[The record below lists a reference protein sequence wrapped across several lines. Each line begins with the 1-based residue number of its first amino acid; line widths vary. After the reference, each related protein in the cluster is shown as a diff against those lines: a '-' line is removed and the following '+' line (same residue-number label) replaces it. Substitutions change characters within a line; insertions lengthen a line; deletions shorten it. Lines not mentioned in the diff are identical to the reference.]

1 MKNNTVTAPAA
12 PATFPIDPAAPI
24 GISRYDGQAIEFLT
38 KHGIAFRATLAKVQK
53 APKWADDGSEHGF
66 QYRVTL
72 SRKTRPGGVNAVHAS
87 PLSFPF
93 WDSVAAKEN
102 GEILSAYSVLACI
115 SGDVHC
121 PSAFAD
127 FCAEYGYDEDSR
139 AAHATFKRCATFA
152 RKLRAFFEKDE
163 IEGLSEIQ

>member
-1 MKNNTVTAPAA
+1 MKNNTASISAA
-12 PATFPIDPAAPI
+12 PVALSSYEQTALD
-24 GISRYDGQAIEFLT
+24 FLA
-38 KHGIAFRATLAKVQK
+38 KHGITFRATLAKVQK
-53 APKWADDGSEHGF
+53 APKWADDGSEHGL

-121 PSAFAD
+121 SETFAD
-127 FCAEYGYDEDSR
+127 FCGDYGYDEDSR
-139 AAHATFKRCATFA
+139 TAYAAFKRCATFA
-152 RKLRAFFEKDE
+152 RKLRAFFSEKE

>member
-1 MKNNTVTAPAA
+1 MKNNTASTSAPAA
-12 PATFPIDPAAPI
+12 VSSYEQNALD
-24 GISRYDGQAIEFLT
+24 FLV
-38 KHGIAFRATLAKVQK
+38 KHGITFRAVLAKVQK
-53 APKWADDGSEHGF
+53 APKWADDGSEHGL

-72 SRKTRPGGVNAVHAS
+72 SRKTRPGGVNAVHVS

-93 WDSVAAKEN
+93 WDSVSAKEN
-102 GEILSAYSVLACI
+102 GETPSAYDVLACI

-121 PSAFAD
+121 PETFED

-139 AAHATFKRCATFA
+139 AAHATFKRCAALA
-152 RKLRAFFEKDE
+152 RKLRAFFSEKE